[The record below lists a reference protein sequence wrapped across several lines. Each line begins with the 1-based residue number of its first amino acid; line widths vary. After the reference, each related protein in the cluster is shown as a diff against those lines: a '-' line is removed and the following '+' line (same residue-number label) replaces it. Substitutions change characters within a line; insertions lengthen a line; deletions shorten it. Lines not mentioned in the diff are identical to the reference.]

1 MTTDRVDSA
10 SGAPDDDDDLG
21 GMAPNPRPDE
31 HDRSPRRSRSS
42 RVVVALAAV
51 AGLAA
56 IAAGLWGLDQR
67 ASGDQ
72 DLAEAREVAG
82 RFGAAYLTFDA
93 ATVNEA
99 GEELLALA
107 TERFAQEFEA
117 ARLPS
122 VEALFA
128 GSDTATVAEV
138 SDVFTT
144 AIDDERVRALVF
156 VDIDATGPGGAQR
169 LVNLSFIL
177 ELAAIDGTW
186 RVDAV
191 APVPFPEVVGGPG
204 ADGSSTTMP
213 PAGTTASTA
222 PPAAPTGDSPTG
234 P

>member
-1 MTTDRVDSA
+1 MTTDPAGSA
-10 SGAPDDDDDLG
+10 AGEPGDADLG
-21 GMAPNPRPDE
+21 GVAPNPGPNE
-31 HDRSPRRSRSS
+31 HDGSLRRRGSFW
-42 RVVVALAAV
+42 VVALAAV
-51 AGLAA
+51 AGLVV
-56 IAAGLWGLDQR
+56 IAAGLWGLGQR
-67 ASGDQ
+67 SSSDQ
-72 DLAEAREVAG
+72 DLTEAREIAG

-99 GEELLALA
+99 GEELLAMA

-138 SDVFTT
+138 SDVFTST
-144 AIDDERVRALVF
+144 IEDERVRALVF

-177 ELAAIDGTW
+177 EMVVNDGTW
-186 RVDAV
+186 QVDAV

-204 ADGSSTTMP
+204 SDGSSTTVP
-213 PAGTTASTA
+213 TAETTASTD
-222 PPAAPTGDSPTG
+222 PPSSSGGVPPTG